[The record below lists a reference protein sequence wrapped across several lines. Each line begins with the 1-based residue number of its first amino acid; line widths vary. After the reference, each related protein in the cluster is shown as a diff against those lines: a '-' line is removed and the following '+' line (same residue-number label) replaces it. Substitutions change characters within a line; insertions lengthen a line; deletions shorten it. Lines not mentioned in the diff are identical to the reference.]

1 MNAPHSIPSDTHAP
15 AQAEPDTRTSRE
27 EGLILAAVLAFVVLW
42 AGATALWGLPGFYL
56 PAVGLV
62 PVVWVTL
69 IAISRT

>member
-1 MNAPHSIPSDTHAP
+1 MNAPHSIATDAHAP
-15 AQAEPDTRTSRE
+15 ADAEHDTPTSRE
-27 EGLILAAVLAFVVLW
+27 EGSILAAVLAFVLLW

-62 PVVWVTL
+62 PAVWVTL